1 MSARSPSSTEPTAAT
16 SDRPSRRLWVVWAAT
31 VFLGV
36 VCLVGVCALLVAL
49 IPPRA
54 RPAEVA
60 ASEEAAAPEGPREL
74 LRAGEPASAP
84 ARLARIDSARLSDPQ
99 RSRLGLRPSEDASPI
114 RVSPRLGAGP
124 GEAKAGLAPINNAAP
139 PIRVSFMGTDAKAQR
154 VCFIAD
160 CSGSMRNNNRLGLL
174 KRELEKTLRGLG
186 PEAMFY
192 VIFFHA
198 REVPMPAK
206 TWLRGGKDV
215 ERVLPWI
222 QERRT
227 SGGTRPLSAFEHA
240 FRLDPRPDVIFFL
253 TDGEIP
259 SNVPSEVAK
268 LNDKPGGKVR
278 INTILLGTEK
288 STRLTRVLSKPG
300 AAEKTTS
307 RAVRG
312 DLLLRRLANESGGTY
327 RFVPDERTSAKE

>member
-1 MSARSPSSTEPTAAT
+1 
-16 SDRPSRRLWVVWAAT
+16 VVWAAT

-36 VCLVGVCALLVAL
+36 VCLVGLCALLVAL

-60 ASEEAAAPEGPREL
+60 ASEEAPPPEGPQGL
-74 LRAGEPASAP
+74 LRAGLPGSAP
-84 ARLARIDSARLSDPQ
+84 AEPTRLARIDPARINDAQ
-99 RSRLGLRPSEDASPI
+99 RSRLGLRPPEDASPI
-114 RVSPRLGAGP
+114 RVSPRLSAGP

-139 PIRVSFMGTDAKAQR
+139 PIRVSFMGTEAKAQR
-154 VCFIAD
+154 ACFIAD
-160 CSGSMRNNNRLGLL
+160 CSGSMRKNNRLGLL

-192 VIFFHA
+192 VIFFHSK
-198 REVPMPAK
+198 EVPMPAK

-215 ERVLPWI
+215 ESVLPWI

-278 INTILLGTEK
+278 INTILLGAEK

-300 AAEKTTS
+300 VAEKTTS
-307 RAVRG
+307 RVIRG

-327 RFVPDERTSAKE
+327 RFVPDKDAPAKD